1 MATSY
6 AFASKQQ
13 SQPHGGGERGLFTRS
28 AREGEEVVRGLDA
41 DIQARAAA
49 KLAAAAP
56 LEAEACVY
64 LSERTGQAVP
74 PGQLS
79 AALQDG
85 VLLCELVNAI
95 APGIVKKIHRSR
107 VLMFQNENVT
117 FFQQACRS
125 LGVPES
131 NLFALSALR
140 DGKDPLQ
147 VIHCLL
153 EVKRMDRAGLLSL
166 SGGGV
171 AAKKASRWTVRDTGQ
186 PRERLRG
193 ERVVRGL
200 DADIQAKYNAKLRAA
215 AGLQASACAYLSAR
229 TGRGV
234 EPGRMSEALMDG
246 VLLCALLN
254 TICPGAVP
262 EVNVGSK
269 IAFKHVENLTWF
281 QEGARRLGV
290 PESNLFS
297 HSDLR
302 EGKDPLQVLQC
313 VLEIKR
319 RDEAGLMTLAGP
331 STKASRWVVK
341 EAAVRYAQEGESV
354 VRGLDA
360 DIRAKTQAK
369 IAASAPLEQE
379 ACAYLSARTGRGVEP
394 GRMSE
399 ALMDGVLLCAL
410 LNAIC
415 PGAVPEVNVGSKIAF
430 KHVENL
436 TWFQE
441 GARRLGVPESNLFS
455 HSDLRE
461 GKDPLQVLQC
471 VLEIKRRDEAGLLHN
486 TGVTPS
492 RNLRMG
498 FGSVDLPSTQHSV
511 VHRVRQQ
518 SFEHRRAAA
527 AASKEE
533 QIHLA
538 QEARD
543 EEELQA
549 TLDAIDAATATA
561 TH

>member
-1 MATSY
+1 
-6 AFASKQQ
+6 
-13 SQPHGGGERGLFTRS
+13 
-28 AREGEEVVRGLDA
+28 
-41 DIQARAAA
+41 
-49 KLAAAAP
+49 
-56 LEAEACVY
+56 
-64 LSERTGQAVP
+64 
-74 PGQLS
+74 
-79 AALQDG
+79 

-319 RDEAGLMTLAGP
+319 RDE
-331 STKASRWVVK
+331 V
-341 EAAVRYAQEGESV
+341 
-354 VRGLDA
+354 
-360 DIRAKTQAK
+360 
-369 IAASAPLEQE
+369 
-379 ACAYLSARTGRGVEP
+379 
-394 GRMSE
+394 
-399 ALMDGVLLCAL
+399 
-410 LNAIC
+410 
-415 PGAVPEVNVGSKIAF
+415 
-430 KHVENL
+430 
-436 TWFQE
+436 
-441 GARRLGVPESNLFS
+441 
-455 HSDLRE
+455 
-461 GKDPLQVLQC
+461 
-471 VLEIKRRDEAGLLHN
+471 GLLHN

-492 RNLRMG
+492 RNVRMG

-533 QIHLA
+533 QIHLV